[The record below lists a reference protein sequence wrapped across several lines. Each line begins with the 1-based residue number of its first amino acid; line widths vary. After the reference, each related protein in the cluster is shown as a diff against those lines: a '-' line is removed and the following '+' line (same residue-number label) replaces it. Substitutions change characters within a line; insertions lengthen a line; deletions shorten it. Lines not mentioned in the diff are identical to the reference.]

1 MANELDKTIEELE
14 AEVIA
19 ELEEGAHDA
28 PKKGAVPS
36 EPMKKKKGD
45 GATGEE
51 DIGGSTPTKVSPPTG
66 KDASKNTK
74 EIGGDAQQKGEGKPD
89 KMQKPKPAGVNKPL
103 AMGYT
108 DDEIRELCHS
118 KNHDCATFVEHP
130 EFGKG
135 KPIVNSHAIPDDEGN
150 VEWYDVQFKHGLEE
164 KVMAEDMKILKN
176 ANHNKDEDAHMP
188 KTKADAINAMMDV
201 MKKMPAGEAKK
212 MYASYMA
219 GKKEPT
225 DEELELDGLNKAKE
239 AIEKR
244 LASINVKE
252 DVDALVQGEDLSE
265 EFQQKAATIFEA
277 AVKSKIRPEVERIE
291 LEKTQEIAEDME
303 TFKTELAE
311 KVDGFLDYVVQEWMK
326 ENELAIERGLKGE
339 IAEDFITG
347 LKSLFE
353 EHYIDVPD
361 EKYDILESQAQKID
375 ELESKLN
382 ETIGKLTEKK
392 QSEDTLVRESVIK
405 EVSSDL
411 AETQTEK
418 FASLV
423 EDVEFTDKDSFTEK
437 LNTLKE
443 NYFPKSVPTQT
454 LTEENDE
461 GTQEIDMSDAMAAY
475 TSAIKRSAPY
485 MNDVNAQPFKD
496 VKN

>member
-1 MANELDKTIEELE
+1 MSELDKTIEELE
-14 AEVIA
+14 AEVQNELSEA
-19 ELEEGAHDA
+19 EMKKDTSVAG
-28 PKKGAVPS
+28 KGAVAA
-36 EPMKKKKGD
+36 EPMKKMDSEDEDAEDTGAAVTKSSDAKKDYAKKVKTDGSIPAKVKGD
-45 GATGEE
+45 EKPQKLA
-51 DIGGSTPTKVSPPTG
+51 
-66 KDASKNTK
+66 
-74 EIGGDAQQKGEGKPD
+74 AQYE
-89 KMQKPKPAGVNKPL
+89 
-103 AMGYT
+103 GYT

-118 KNHDCATFVEHP
+118 KDHDCATVVEHP
-130 EFGKG
+130 VWGRG
-135 KPIVNSHAIPDDEGN
+135 KPIERSHAIPDDNGF
-150 VEWYDVQFKHGLEE
+150 VEWYDVQFKHGIEE

-176 ANHNKDEDAHMP
+176 SEHNKDEDAHMP

-265 EFQQKAATIFEA
+265 EFQAKAATIFEA

-291 LEKTQEIAEDME
+291 EEKSQEIAEEME

-311 KVDGFLDYVVQEWMK
+311 KVDGYLDYVVTEWMK

-339 IAEDFITG
+339 IAEDFIGG
-347 LKSLFE
+347 LKALFE

-375 ELESKLN
+375 ELEEKLN
-382 ETIGKLTEKK
+382 DTIGKLTEKK
-392 QSEDTLVRESVIK
+392 
-405 EVSSDL
+405 
-411 AETQTEK
+411 
-418 FASLV
+418 
-423 EDVEFTDKDSFTEK
+423 
-437 LNTLKE
+437 
-443 NYFPKSVPTQT
+443 
-454 LTEENDE
+454 
-461 GTQEIDMSDAMAAY
+461 
-475 TSAIKRSAPY
+475 
-485 MNDVNAQPFKD
+485 
-496 VKN
+496 